1 MLDDLEGNAEDAHF
15 AFTSALLPTGDLAD
29 EAALAVGLTLSPLAP
44 LFDRAVL
51 HREPVRCATCKG
63 FLGPHCSIERT
74 RGTWRCGLCGVENR
88 NARSAGPSGL
98 SDVGDAAEL
107 HEPAVEYVLH
117 ARPGQPT
124 MLAASVVVF
133 FLVDE
138 TCDEGALRD
147 LLAAA
152 RDAVQLLPPDA
163 LVGLLSFGRAVS
175 VYLLAQPASAADESS
190 VESSPIEAL
199 TLPASDAPLP
209 WELEALNARAA
220 HALAPRHACYTRLL
234 RALEALQPPP
244 PPPTSARR
252 PAHGSSASTT
262 SAVSSAEPARGLLA
276 AIDIAYALLW
286 EAPKTA
292 SKTHVPS
299 VVVGAEGSSAVLSA
313 AAVPCCEMVITLAGA
328 PNFGRGALPLPP
340 PPPPP
345 PPDSF
350 LVASSP
356 SSSSPS
362 PPLPPPP
369 PPPAAARMAART
381 PARDAALEALKATGV
396 LLCRAG
402 VRAHIPP

>member
-1 MLDDLEGNAEDAHF
+1 
-15 AFTSALLPTGDLAD
+15 
-29 EAALAVGLTLSPLAP
+29 
-44 LFDRAVL
+44 
-51 HREPVRCATCKG
+51 
-63 FLGPHCSIERT
+63 
-74 RGTWRCGLCGVENR
+74 
-88 NARSAGPSGL
+88 
-98 SDVGDAAEL
+98 
-107 HEPAVEYVLH
+107 
-117 ARPGQPT
+117 

-147 LLAAA
+147 LLVAA
-152 RDAVQLLPPDA
+152 RDALPLLPPDA

-244 PPPTSARR
+244 PPPTFARR

-299 VVVGAEGSSAVLSA
+299 VVPSSTDRAAELSAVLSA
-313 AAVPCCEMVITLAGA
+313 LDVEASALLSARLAAVEACNLEKSERTGNALARAVVARAKALAARYGVPRLRVHEGWLWNSTTVLGYDVAEA
-328 PNFGRGALPLPP
+328 PLPELLRRLHEVALGPAAVRTGRGRAQ
-340 PPPPP
+340 
-345 PPDSF
+345 DGAQEHVTAVD
-350 LVASSP
+350 VAVDID
-356 SSSSPS
+356 
-362 PPLPPPP
+362 
-369 PPPAAARMAART
+369 AVHAARIGLLTLPAKEAARHAA
-381 PARDAALEALKATGV
+381 PLDLDGREAEDEEAVEHDADVERWCEALKIFGMREPAPG
-396 LLCRAG
+396 
-402 VRAHIPP
+402 